1 MSNVKTP
8 IPYGHQYISEEDIKA
23 VVDVLRSDYL
33 TCGPKIPEFEE
44 EFKKYVGNP
53 KYAVAVCNATAGLH
67 LAAHALGVKPG
78 VNVIVT
84 PMTFASSA
92 NCVRFCGGNVKF
104 CDIDSQTYLM
114 DTKKLTSILENAP
127 KGTYQGII
135 VVDFAGYPHNME
147 ELRAIAD
154 EYGCWIIEDA
164 CHAPGAYFIDSKGEK
179 QYTGNSRYADA
190 TVFSFHPVKHITTGE
205 GGMVTT
211 NRDDVYES
219 MALNRTHGIT
229 RNPDLMEKTD
239 GGWYYEMIELGFNYR
254 LTDIQAALGVSQ
266 LKVARQNVAR
276 RRQLVKQ
283 YNEAF
288 KDVKGI
294 KTPFEADNVYHAYHL
309 YVIQIEDRKGLY
321 DFLRTQC
328 IYSQVLYY
336 PLHLM
341 PYYKQLGNKLGDL
354 PVVEDYY
361 KHCLALP
368 MYPTLENELQKYII
382 EKVKEFVCQ

>member
-1 MSNVKTP
+1 MNSVKTP
-8 IPYGHQYISEEDIKA
+8 IPYGHQYISEEDIQA
-23 VVDVLRSDYL
+23 VVDVLRSDNL

-53 KYAVAVCNATAGLH
+53 KHAVAVCNATAGLH

-104 CDIDSQTYLM
+104 CDIDPQTYLM
-114 DTKKLTSILENAP
+114 DTKKLRSILENAP

-154 EYGCWIIEDA
+154 EHGCWIIEDA
-164 CHAPGAYFIDSKGEK
+164 CHAPGAWFTDSKGER
-179 QYTGNSRYADA
+179 QYTGNSRFADA

-219 MALNRTHGIT
+219 IALNRTHGIT
-229 RNPDLMEKTD
+229 RNPALMEKVD
-239 GGWYYEMIELGFNYR
+239 GGWYYEMVELGFNYR

-266 LKVARQNVAR
+266 LKVARQNVER
-276 RRQLVKQ
+276 RRELVAR

-288 KDVKGI
+288 KDVEGI
-294 KTPFEADNVYHAYHL
+294 KTPYEAQDVHHAYHL
-309 YVIQIEDRKGLY
+309 YVIQVDDRKGLY
-321 DFLRTQC
+321 DFLRTQG

-341 PYYKQLGNKLGDL
+341 PYYKQLGNKAGDL
-354 PVVEDYY
+354 PVVEEYY

-368 MYPTLENELQKYII
+368 MYPTLTNEQQQYVIKKI
-382 EKVKEFVCQ
+382 KEFIK